1 MREIHIQKVNALPG
15 SLAQDVLYLLKE
27 PEGSLNLVLADK
39 TGQKPARAIRKVQ
52 ITGPRELYQS
62 SEGQSVQGQYLIK
75 NFDVFTTY
83 SVTVSAGSASLVG
96 NIITINTPTVPGDIY
111 LGVNGELSKIKVL
124 PRSVIAPKMTSPLDG
139 QEGVST
145 TFTATCTAF
154 QVSSGSDTCAKTQW
168 RISTDPEMVENI
180 QNFEVAGD
188 AVSFMVS
195 GLSNLTD
202 YIMQIRKVG
211 TTLGASQWS
220 KKIRFKTRAA
230 ELDMSES
237 TKLKPLNPSANERF
251 GISTSMDANAEV
263 LAVGTMYGKGKVS
276 GEGCVYI
283 YRYVDFAW
291 VLEKR
296 LYADDGLVNDYYGM
310 SVELSRDGKVLVVGA
325 SGHDSRGTESGAVY
339 VYTYYEG
346 DWILRSKLTASDGNT
361 HDNFGCS
368 VAVNTTGSTIV
379 IGAVGHSSSQGA
391 VYAYTRVNDTWVFQS
406 KLVAS
411 DKANNDEFGASVAVN
426 ADGSLMVIGAPGCD
440 GSVEWQGKV
449 YLFKKTVNTWSQIQI
464 LEHTDPVSEDF
475 LGESVTV
482 SEGGMWIFAE
492 ANGYRKG
499 LVNCGGV
506 AIFRQDGETWRYW
519 GMLTANDA
527 SASQNFGSSIK
538 CSHDGS
544 EVFVGALGDNSSKG
558 AFYVFSH
565 TDGVWSQKAKR
576 TVSVRSNGEKVG
588 ASIAISRYG
597 HVVAVGAFGNSEDVI
612 EGGALYLYS

>member
-27 PEGSLNLVLADK
+27 PEGFLNLVLADQS
-39 TGQKPARAIRKVQ
+39 GQRPVRSVRKVQ

-62 SEGQSVQGQYLIK
+62 SEGQSVQGQYTIK
-75 NFDVFTTY
+75 NFDTFTTY
-83 SVTVSAGSASLVG
+83 NVTVTAGTVSLVG
-96 NIITINTPTVPGDIY
+96 NIITVNTPTTPGDIY

-139 QEGVST
+139 QEGVAT
-145 TFTATCTAF
+145 TFTATCSAF
-154 QVSSGSDTCAKTQW
+154 QVSSGTDTCLKTEW
-168 RISTDPEMVENI
+168 RISTDSEMIQNV

-195 GLSNLTD
+195 GLNNLTD
-202 YIMQIRKVG
+202 YFMQIRKVG

-220 KKIRFKTRAA
+220 KKIHFKTRVAD
-230 ELDMSES
+230 LDMSES

-251 GISTSMDANAEV
+251 GTSTSMDANAEV
-263 LAVGTMYGKGKVS
+263 LVVGTVYGKGKVS

-283 YRYVDFAW
+283 YRYVDFTW

-325 SGHDSRGTESGAVY
+325 SDHDSNGTKSGAVY
-339 VYTYYEG
+339 IYTYYEG
-346 DWILRSKLTASDGNT
+346 DWVLRSKLTASDGNT
-361 HDNFGCS
+361 YDSFGAS
-368 VAVNTTGSTIV
+368 VAVNTTGSTVI

-391 VYAYTRVNDTWVFQS
+391 VYTYVRVGDSWVFQS
-406 KLVAS
+406 KLTAS
-411 DKANNDEFGASVAVN
+411 DKANSDEFGASVAIN
-426 ADGSLMVIGAPGCD
+426 AEGNLAVVGAPGCD
-440 GSVEWQGKV
+440 GSVQWQGKV
-449 YLFKKTVNTWSQIQI
+449 YLFKKTVNTWTQIQI
-464 LEHTDPVSEDF
+464 LEHTDPASEDF

-482 SEGGMWIFAE
+482 SEGGMWIFAK
-492 ANGYRKG
+492 ASGYQKG

-506 AIFRQDGETWRYW
+506 AIFRQDGDTWRYW

-527 SASQNFGSSIK
+527 SAGQYFGSSIK
-538 CSHDGS
+538 CSYDGS
-544 EVFVGALGDNSSKG
+544 EVFIGVLGDNSSKG

-565 TDGVWSQKAKR
+565 TEGVWSQKAKR
-576 TVSVRSNGEKVG
+576 VVSVRSNGEKVG
-588 ASIAISRYG
+588 GSIATSRYG
-597 HVVAVGAFGNSEDVI
+597 HVIAVGAFGNSEDVI
-612 EGGALYLYS
+612 EGGALYLFS

>member
-15 SLAQDVLYLLKE
+15 SLVQDVLYLLKE

-62 SEGQSVQGQYLIK
+62 SEGQSVQGQYTIK
-75 NFDVFTTY
+75 NFDTFTTY
-83 SVTVSAGSASLVG
+83 TVTVTAGTVSLVG
-96 NIITINTPTVPGDIY
+96 NIITVNTPTTPGDIY

-139 QEGVST
+139 QEGIAT
-145 TFTATCTAF
+145 TFTATCSAF
-154 QVSSGSDTCAKTQW
+154 QVSSGTDTCLKTEW
-168 RISTDPEMVENI
+168 RISTDSEMIQNV

-195 GLSNLTD
+195 GLNNLTD
-202 YIMQIRKVG
+202 YFMQIRKVG

-220 KKIRFKTRAA
+220 KKIHFKTRVAD
-230 ELDMSES
+230 LDMSES

-251 GISTSMDANAEV
+251 GTSTSMDANAEV
-263 LAVGTMYGKGKVS
+263 LVVGTVYGKGKVS

-325 SGHDSRGTESGAVY
+325 SGHDSNGTDSGAVY
-339 VYTYYEG
+339 IYTYYEG
-346 DWILRSKLTASDGNT
+346 DWVLRSKLTASDGNT
-361 HDNFGCS
+361 YDSFGAS
-368 VAVNTTGSTIV
+368 VAVNTTGSTVI

-391 VYAYTRVNDTWVFQS
+391 VYTYVRVGDSWVFQS
-406 KLVAS
+406 KLTAS
-411 DKANNDEFGASVAVN
+411 DKANSDEFGASVAIN
-426 ADGSLMVIGAPGCD
+426 AEGNLAVVGAPGCD
-440 GSVEWQGKV
+440 GSVQWQGKV
-449 YLFKKTVNTWSQIQI
+449 YLFKKTVNTWTQIQI
-464 LEHTDPVSEDF
+464 LEHTDPASEDF

-482 SEGGMWIFAE
+482 SEGGMWIFAK
-492 ANGYRKG
+492 ASGYQKG

-506 AIFRQDGETWRYW
+506 AIFRQDGDTWRYW

-527 SASQNFGSSIK
+527 SAGQDFGSSIK
-538 CSHDGS
+538 CVHDGS
-544 EVFVGALGDNSSKG
+544 EVFIGARGDNSSKG

-565 TDGVWSQKAKR
+565 TEGVWSQKAKR
-576 TVSVRSNGEKVG
+576 VVSVRSNGEKVG
-588 ASIAISRYG
+588 GSITASRYG
-597 HVVAVGAFGNSEDVI
+597 HVIAVSAFGNSEDVI
-612 EGGALYLYS
+612 EGGALYLFS

>member
-75 NFDVFTTY
+75 NFDAFTTY

-96 NIITINTPTVPGDIY
+96 NIITVNTPTVPGDIY

-139 QEGVST
+139 QEGIAT
-145 TFTATCTAF
+145 TFTATCSAF
-154 QVSSGSDTCAKTQW
+154 QVSSGTDTCLKTEWQ
-168 RISTDPEMVENI
+168 ISTDSEMIQNV

-195 GLSNLTD
+195 GLNNLTD
-202 YIMQIRKVG
+202 YFMQIRKVG

-220 KKIRFKTRAA
+220 KKIHFKTRVAD
-230 ELDMSES
+230 LDMSES

-251 GISTSMDANAEV
+251 GASTSMDANAEV
-263 LAVGTMYGKGKVS
+263 LVVGTVYGKGKVS

-325 SGHDSRGTESGAVY
+325 SDHDSNGTKSGAVY
-339 VYTYYEG
+339 IYTYYEG
-346 DWILRSKLTASDGNT
+346 DWVLRNKLTASDGNT
-361 HDNFGCS
+361 YDSFGAS
-368 VAVNTTGSTIV
+368 VAVNTTGSTVI
-379 IGAVGHSSSQGA
+379 IGAVGHSNSQGA
-391 VYAYTRVNDTWVFQS
+391 VYTYVRVGDSWVFQS
-406 KLVAS
+406 KLTAS
-411 DKANNDEFGASVAVN
+411 DKANSDEFGASVAIN
-426 ADGSLMVIGAPGCD
+426 AEGNLAVVGAPGCD
-440 GSVEWQGKV
+440 GSVQWQGKV
-449 YLFKKTVNTWSQIQI
+449 YLFKKTVNTWTQIQI
-464 LEHTDPVSEDF
+464 LEHTDPASEDF

-482 SEGGMWIFAE
+482 SEGGMWIFAK
-492 ANGYRKG
+492 ASGYQKG

-506 AIFRQDGETWRYW
+506 AIFRQDGDTWRYW

-527 SASQNFGSSIK
+527 STGQDFGSSIK

-544 EVFVGALGDNSSKG
+544 EVFIGALGDNSSKG

-565 TDGVWSQKAKR
+565 TEGVWSQKAKR
-576 TVSVRSNGEKVG
+576 VVSVRSNGEKVG
-588 ASIAISRYG
+588 GSIATSRYG
-597 HVVAVGAFGNSEDVI
+597 HVIAVSAFGNSEDVI
-612 EGGALYLYS
+612 EGGALYLFS

>member
-1 MREIHIQKVNALPG
+1 MRKIDIQKVNALPN

-52 ITGPRELYQS
+52 LKGPRELYQS
-62 SEGQSVQGQYLIK
+62 SEGQSVQGQYTIK
-75 NFDVFTTY
+75 NFDAFTTY
-83 SVTVSAGSASLVG
+83 SVTVSAGSVSLVG
-96 NIITINTPTVPGDIY
+96 NIITIDTPTAPGDIY

-124 PRSVIAPKMTSPLDG
+124 PRSVIAPTMTSPLDG

-154 QVSSGSDTCAKTQW
+154 QVSSGVDTCVKTQW
-168 RISTDPEMVENI
+168 RISTDPEMVENV
-180 QNFEVAGD
+180 QEFEVNGD
-188 AVSFMVS
+188 ATSFMVS
-195 GLSNLTD
+195 GLENLTD

-211 TTLGASQWS
+211 TELGVSQWS
-220 KKIRFKTRAA
+220 KKIKFKTRRA

-251 GISTSMDANAEV
+251 GVSTSMDANAETLV
-263 LAVGTMYGKGKVS
+263 VGTMYGKGKFNS
-276 GEGCVYI
+276 EGCVYI
-283 YRYVDFAW
+283 YRYFDFAW
-291 VLEKR
+291 TLEKQ
-296 LYADDGLVNDYYGM
+296 LYADDSEVNDYFGM
-310 SVELSRDGKVLVVGA
+310 SVALSRDGKVLAVGA
-325 SGHDSRGTESGAVY
+325 PGHNSRGEESGAVY
-339 VYTYYEG
+339 IYTYFEEE
-346 DWILRSKLTASDGNT
+346 WVLRNKLTANDGLAY
-361 HDNFGCS
+361 DSFGCS
-368 VAVNTTGSTIV
+368 VALNTTGSSIV
-379 IGAVGHSSSQGA
+379 IGAVGHNNSQGA
-391 VYAYTRVNDTWVFQS
+391 VYTYLRINDSWVFQS
-406 KLVAS
+406 KLTAS
-411 DKANNDEFGASVAVN
+411 DKANNDEFGTSLAISANGGLIAV
-426 ADGSLMVIGAPGCD
+426 GAPGCD
-440 GSVEWQGKV
+440 GNVEWQGKV
-449 YLFKKTVNTWSQIQI
+449 YLFKKTINTWSQIQI

-475 LGESVTV
+475 LGESVAI

-492 ANGYRKG
+492 VSGYQKD
-499 LVNCGGV
+499 LLNCGGV

-519 GMLTANDA
+519 GMLTPNDA
-527 SASQNFGSSIK
+527 SVSQNFGSSVK

-544 EVFVGALGDNSSKG
+544 EVFIGALGDNSSKG